1 MTPLRIP
8 LLPAAMLGLSLLCIA
23 ALASGAAKAAKPNTE
38 PRSVTGLI
46 PRADIPAN
54 PTDPHAP
61 LVVLDPG
68 HGTRDSS
75 GRITGQGSS
84 GRYKGR
90 EIPEHELTLDYAMW
104 VMADLRSHGIRCEST
119 RTYSHPWFN
128 VSYRGHDQE
137 ANNKLRAE
145 FAAEQGA
152 ALFVRIHFDGSTN
165 KADSGYKVFY
175 DDQSKFDTPG
185 KGGKG
190 KLATQSLRAAKLID
204 AALSQASKLS
214 DLGVKRFE
222 RPIYGF
228 VYAQQPAV
236 LLELGYLS
244 NPHDCAY
251 LLEPETVK
259 GIAAAVAQGVA
270 DYLHP

>member
-1 MTPLRIP
+1 MKALRLP

-23 ALASGAAKAAKPNTE
+23 VLAAGAAKAAKPKAE

-46 PRADIPAN
+46 PRAEIPAN
-54 PTDPHAP
+54 PTNPHAP

-75 GRITGQGSS
+75 GRITGQGAS

-104 VMADLRSHGIRCEST
+104 LMAELRRRNIRCEST

-145 FAAEQGA
+145 FAAREGA

-165 KADSGYKVFY
+165 KADSGYSVYY
-175 DDQSKFDTPG
+175 DDQSKYDSPP
-185 KGGKG
+185 GGKG

-204 AALSQASKLS
+204 AALRGASKLD

-228 VYAQQPAV
+228 VYAKQPAV

-259 GIAAAVAQGVA
+259 GIAAAVAQGIA
-270 DYLHP
+270 DYLGR